1 MTKNLCFIVF
11 TLATLCGLVACDEGD
26 IPEKEVVY
34 TSGRPIKLTTHITGL
49 SDWSEGFGV
58 VLATFDGDEDNY
70 DVGQL
75 RIPPECEGK
84 DTTLVWELTSKATSV
99 ELCLVSA
106 LRERIITF
114 AKVDVS
120 AGTDTIRLDAGR
132 VEASVY
138 KSVLTLFKNSCI
150 RCHGEGGAAQLWLD
164 ADRAYTSLV
173 NHPAYRAEFEG
184 RMRVLPGDAE
194 SSVLHQMLDAAYPN
208 AQDIGVNHK
217 AIFRS
222 TYPMNIIDLWINN
235 GAKDY

>member
-1 MTKNLCFIVF
+1 MTKHLCLIA
-11 TLATLCGLVACDEGD
+11 LALAVLGGLASCDEGD
-26 IPEKEVVY
+26 IPEKGTAYVG
-34 TSGRPIKLTTHITGL
+34 GRPIKLTTHITGL

-58 VLATFDGDEDNY
+58 VLATFNGEDNY

-84 DTTLVWELTSKATSV
+84 DTTLVWELTSGATSV

-114 AKVDVS
+114 AKADIR
-120 AGTDTIRLDAGR
+120 AGNDTIRLDAGR
-132 VEASVY
+132 VEVGVY
-138 KSVLTLFKNSCI
+138 ASVLTLFRGSCI
-150 RCHGEGGAAQLWLD
+150 RCHGEGAAAQLWLD
-164 ADRAYTSLV
+164 ADRAYASLV

-184 RMRVLPGDAE
+184 KMRVLPGDAE
-194 SSVLHQMLDAAYPN
+194 GSVLHQMLDTAYPN

-235 GAKDY
+235 GANDH